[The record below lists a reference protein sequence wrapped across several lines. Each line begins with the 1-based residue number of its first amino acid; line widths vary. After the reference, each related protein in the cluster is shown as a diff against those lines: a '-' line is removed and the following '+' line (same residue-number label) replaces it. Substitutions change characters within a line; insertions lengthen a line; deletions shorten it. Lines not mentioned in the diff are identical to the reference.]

1 MSPPFVPS
9 PPQLEEGHWKKVSP
23 PPPPPCSQLHHILI
37 QHLAAEPSGGKS
49 GIQLFR
55 AQPPPNPP
63 QLLLVF
69 LEAGLILGKLC
80 TKLNRTTVENIDLI
94 WETVELMI

>member
-1 MSPPFVPS
+1 MANLGFSS
-9 PPQLEEGHWKKVSP
+9 SELS
-23 PPPPPCSQLHHILI
+23 LH
-37 QHLAAEPSGGKS
+37 S
-49 GIQLFR
+49 
-55 AQPPPNPP
+55 P